1 MAVATA
7 AAPNMERDG
16 RSIDQNSERTAVWNW
31 YLKSLINGKQSSFYY
46 GGAVLAT
53 CRGVSWLLFPAEALV
68 RIWMRNTQCSV
79 EDKDK

>member
-46 GGAVLAT
+46 GWAVLAT
-53 CRGVSWLLFPAEALV
+53 CRGVFLICTEGRQISLEQGDMSF
-68 RIWMRNTQCSV
+68 
-79 EDKDK
+79 